1 LQVLKLSKYMV
12 IKHGSMRLAIIISS
26 KMGLPLLQD
35 LVTQGAVA
43 GVAIPRTS
51 HAETQ
56 ELAAQ
61 VQALGL
67 PVAWLARAGLAA
79 AITEWQAALAA
90 TAVLV
95 LMFPWRI
102 PAEVLALPPEG
113 FLNMH
118 FAALPGYRGPE
129 PLFWQIRN
137 GEAAGAVTVHRMEAD
152 FDTGP
157 IVLAAPVAI
166 GPRDTY
172 GLHYGQLALA
182 AVGVGRQLVAALR
195 GNGPPLVPTKQVPAQ
210 AHYWP
215 RPGLA
220 DVCVRWEEPALNL
233 DRLVRAVNPWNRG
246 ALALLRGQPL
256 RLLSV
261 TPLAGP
267 APGPPGTVLVAS
279 ATDGL
284 IVACGVGEALRLDAV
299 ALDEGYFTGAQ
310 LATLGVQAGE
320 VLTMLPV
327 AQPAMV
333 LAD

>member
-1 LQVLKLSKYMV
+1 
-12 IKHGSMRLAIIISS
+12 MRLAIIISS

-35 LVTQGAVA
+35 LVAQGAVA
-43 GVAIPRTS
+43 GVAIPRTGR
-51 HAETQ
+51 ADTE

-67 PVAWLARAGLAA
+67 PVAWLARAGLGAA
-79 AITEWQAALAA
+79 LTAWQAALAP

-102 PAEVLALPPEG
+102 PAAVLQLPPQG

-157 IVLAAPVAI
+157 VLLAVPVPI
-166 GPRDTY
+166 GSRDTY

-195 GNGPPLVPTKQVPAQ
+195 GEGPPLAAVKQVAAQ
-210 AHYWP
+210 ARYWP
-215 RPGLA
+215 RPSLA
-220 DVCVRWEEPALNL
+220 DVCVRWEEPSLDL

-299 ALDEGYFTGAQ
+299 ALDEGYFTGGQ

-320 VLTMLPV
+320 VLTALPV
-327 AQPAMV
+327 AQPAAV
-333 LAD
+333 LSN

>member
-1 LQVLKLSKYMV
+1 
-12 IKHGSMRLAIIISS
+12 MRLAVIISS

-35 LVTQGAVA
+35 LMAQNAVA
-43 GVAIPRTS
+43 GVAMPRADRPES
-51 HAETQ
+51 E

-61 VQALGL
+61 VQDLGL
-67 PVAWLARAGLAA
+67 PVRWLQRAGLG
-79 AITEWQAALAA
+79 EALAEWVA
-90 TAVLV
+90 DLAPTAVLV

-102 PAEVLALPPEG
+102 PAAVLGLPPEG

-137 GEAAGAVTVHRMEAD
+137 GEAAGAVTVHRMEPD

-157 IVLAAPVAI
+157 VLLAMPVPI

-172 GLHYGQLALA
+172 GLHYSQLALA
-182 AVGVGRQLVAALR
+182 AIGVGRQLVAALR
-195 GNGPPLVPTKQVPAQ
+195 SEGPPLAAVKQLPTRAR
-210 AHYWP
+210 YWP
-215 RPGLA
+215 RPSLA
-220 DVCVRWEEPALNL
+220 DVCVRWEESALDL

-267 APGPPGTVLVAS
+267 APGPPGTVLLAS

-284 IVACGVGEALRLDAV
+284 IVACGAGEALRLDAV
-299 ALDEGYFTGAQ
+299 ALDEGYFTGGQ
-310 LATLGVQAGE
+310 LATLGLQAGE
-320 VLTMLPV
+320 ILAALPI
-327 AQPAMV
+327 AQPAG
-333 LAD
+333 AFS

>member
-1 LQVLKLSKYMV
+1 
-12 IKHGSMRLAIIISS
+12 MRLAVIISS

-35 LVTQGAVA
+35 LVAQDAVA
-43 GVAIPRTS
+43 GVAMPHTGRVEI
-51 HAETQ
+51 E

-67 PVAWLARAGLAA
+67 PIRWLTQSGLGEELTAWLTELAPM
-79 AITEWQAALAA
+79 
-90 TAVLV
+90 AVLV

-102 PAEVLALPPEG
+102 PAAVLGLPPQG
-113 FLNMH
+113 FLNVH
-118 FAALPGYRGPE
+118 SAALPGYRGPE

-137 GEAAGAVTVHRMEAD
+137 GETTGAVTVHRMEPA

-157 IVLAAPVAI
+157 VVLAMPVPI

-172 GLHYGQLALA
+172 GLHYAQLAMA

-195 GNGPPLVPTKQVPAQ
+195 GEAPPLTSMQQ
-210 AHYWP
+210 AADQARYWP

-220 DVCVRWEEPALNL
+220 DVCVRWEESALDL

-246 ALALLRGQPL
+246 TLALLRGQPL

-261 TPLAGP
+261 TPMAGP

-284 IVACGVGEALRLDAV
+284 IVACGAGEALRLDAV

-320 VLTMLPV
+320 ALGELPV
-327 AQPAMV
+327 AQKATALIV
-333 LAD
+333 

>member
-1 LQVLKLSKYMV
+1 
-12 IKHGSMRLAIIISS
+12 MRLAVIVSS

-35 LVTQGAVA
+35 LVAQGAVA
-43 GVAIPRTS
+43 GVAMP
-51 HAETQ
+51 HADRPETA

-61 VQALGL
+61 VHSLGL
-67 PVAWLARAGLAA
+67 PVRWLTRAGLGENL
-79 AITEWQAALAA
+79 TTWLAELNP

-102 PAEVLALPPEG
+102 PAAVLGLPPQG

-137 GEAAGAVTVHRMEAD
+137 GEAAGAVTVHRMEPD

-157 IVLAAPVAI
+157 VLLAQPVPI

-172 GLHYGQLALA
+172 GLHYNQLALA
-182 AVGVGRQLVAALR
+182 AIGVGRQLVAALR
-195 GNGPPLVPTKQVPAQ
+195 GEAPSLVPMKQVPAQ
-210 AHYWP
+210 ARYWP

-220 DVCVRWEEPALNL
+220 DVSVRWEESALDL

-267 APGPPGTVLVAS
+267 APGPPGTVLLAS
-279 ATDGL
+279 PTNGL
-284 IVACGVGEALRLDAV
+284 VVACGAGEALRLDAI

-310 LATLGVQAGE
+310 LAALGVQAGE
-320 VLTMLPV
+320 ILATLPV
-327 AQPAMV
+327 AQPVGAFS
-333 LAD
+333 